1 MGRVQPDGR
10 SALGWVVVLLAGVE
24 AGWMVADGARA
35 LVIGDYRTPARGRHA
50 GQLGPWAGL
59 VQLVGI
65 PPRSTLMK
73 SIFVAYGLAWLAV
86 TAAFVRSRPWA
97 RRAMVVAAVGSLWYL
112 GPGTASSAAQL
123 LLLAVDARVRRRPA

>member
-73 SIFVAYGLAWLAV
+73 VHLRGLRAGLV
-86 TAAFVRSRPWA
+86 SGHGPVRAEP
-97 RRAMVVAAVGSLWYL
+97 AVG
-112 GPGTASSAAQL
+112 AQG
-123 LLLAVDARVRRRPA
+123 DGGGRRRVAVVPGPRHR